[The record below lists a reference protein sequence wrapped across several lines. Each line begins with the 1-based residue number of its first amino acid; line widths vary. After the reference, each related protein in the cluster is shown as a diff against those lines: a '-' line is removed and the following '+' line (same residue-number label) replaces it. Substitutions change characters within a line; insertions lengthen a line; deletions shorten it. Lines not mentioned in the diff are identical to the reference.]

1 MTKKRIQYLFI
12 VLFSLMS
19 VISYSNGKKKG
30 HPLPRPD
37 SPPIGPELPIDGGVS
52 IILVLG
58 AAYGVYKLKKKE

>member
-1 MTKKRIQYLFI
+1 
-12 VLFSLMS
+12 MS

-52 IILVLG
+52 TILVLG